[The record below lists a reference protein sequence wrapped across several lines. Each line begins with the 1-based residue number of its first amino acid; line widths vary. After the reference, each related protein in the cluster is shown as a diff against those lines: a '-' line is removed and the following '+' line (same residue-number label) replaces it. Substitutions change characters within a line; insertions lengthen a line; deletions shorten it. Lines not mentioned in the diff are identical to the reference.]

1 MHTLE
6 ATPKVYLECHLQSNK
21 IFLFIEYIN
30 NVRKKLQKKYNFKG
44 LKV

>member
-6 ATPKVYLECHLQSNK
+6 ATPKVYLEWHSQSNK
-21 IFLFIEYIN
+21 IFLFIEHIN
-30 NVRKKLQKKYNFKG
+30 NVRENLQREYNFKV